1 MSSGPMG
8 LGTGGGE
15 CGRLVRAYDW
25 GRSPLGP
32 VDEWPVPLRTAAS
45 ICLESSY
52 GMCVFWGTR
61 PPDYV
66 AIYNDAYVPMLGAK
80 HPQALGMRLQDIWP
94 EIWDVLEPM
103 LEGVVATGQATWHEE
118 QPLQLERSGFLEEAY
133 FTYSFSPI
141 RDESGAVAGIFTA
154 VHEATPQVLG
164 TRRLR
169 ALARLGE
176 ALAAARTEA
185 EVATAAIE
193 ALAGAQPDV
202 AFAALYA
209 LGEDGQARF
218 AGASRTEDRWSAAA
232 ASAPEGERVLT
243 QPAGAGAVARAGTG
257 EDAPAVLLP
266 VHRPGDGAPAAAL
279 VLGAS
284 PLHRLDGE
292 YREFF
297 RQIARQLSS
306 ALSGAAGLAAA
317 ETRAE
322 ELSALDRAKT
332 EFFSN
337 VSHEFRT
344 PLTLMLGPLGD
355 ALADPDPDPA
365 VQRERIEV
373 AQRGALRLLRLVNAL
388 LDLSRMEAGRAAAV
402 YGPVD
407 LGRLAR
413 DTAAVFRSATV
424 RSGLELVVDAPEE
437 DTTIEADADMLEKV
451 LLNLLS
457 NAYKYTLEGRIE
469 LRVRVGETAVL
480 EVADTGVGI
489 PDDELPRLFERFHR
503 VSRARGRSHEG
514 SGIGLALVDELV
526 QLHGGEVTAE
536 SVEGKGSTFRVELP
550 VAQAMA
556 TTAAPGEAEA
566 APDQRDA
573 FAREAEHWSEER
585 TIVLASESEGRPE
598 VLVVDDNADLRTY
611 LARLLEGE
619 YVVRTAIDGADAL
632 AQITERPPDL
642 VVTDVMMPNLDGFE
656 LLAKLR
662 QQPRTQRLPV
672 IVLSARAGE
681 EATVEGLDAGADDY
695 LVKPFSGAELLARV
709 HANLEV
715 TRLRDAL
722 ATGERERAREMED
735 VALTLQRSLLP
746 RALPD
751 VLGTELCG
759 RYVPASESLEIG
771 GDFYDATALGDGRLV
786 ITIGDVA
793 GHGVLAAAVMGQV
806 RQAVRAYAFEGHTPA
821 GLMDRLDLLVSDSG
835 LAMTTCLCGILD
847 PASGLLR
854 FSNAGHPP
862 PLVRRADGS
871 VERVTEGL
879 SHPLGVTMAHRHSE
893 AEVQLGLGEA
903 LLLYT
908 DGLVERRGEVID
920 VGIDR
925 LSDRLAIG
933 FTSAEEACERIV
945 EELAHDLADD
955 AALLVVTR
963 TPMAGERLHTV
974 IHAHP
979 NRLAEVRRRLAAWL
993 SAHGASSTEANDIVL
1008 AAHEAAMN
1016 AIEHAYGPGD
1026 AEITVSALVHEDGV
1040 EISIHD
1046 SGRWR
1051 ESRSEHRGRGR
1062 SIMSALMD
1070 DVSVDTGP
1078 SGSTVRL
1085 RRRLDDPGAE

>member
-1 MSSGPMG
+1 MSSGPSG

-15 CGRLVRAYDW
+15 CGRLVTAYDW
-25 GRSPLGP
+25 SRSPLGP
-32 VDEWPVPLRTAAS
+32 VEQWPVPLRTAAS
-45 ICLESSY
+45 VCLESSY

-61 PPDYV
+61 PPEFV
-66 AIYNDAYVPMLGAK
+66 AIYNDSYVPMLGAK
-80 HPQALGMRLQDIWP
+80 HPEALGMRLQDIWP
-94 EIWDVLEPM
+94 EIWDLLEPM
-103 LEGVVATGQATWHEE
+103 LDGVVTTGQATWHEE
-118 QPLQLERSGFLEEAY
+118 QPLRLERNGFVEEAY

-154 VHEATPQVLG
+154 VHEATRQVLG
-164 TRRLR
+164 TRRLQ
-169 ALARLGE
+169 ALARTG
-176 ALAAARTEA
+176 
-185 EVATAAIE
+185 E
-193 ALAGAQPDV
+193 ALAGARSEPEAAAAVIEALSGAEQDV
-202 AFAALYA
+202 AFAALYE
-209 LGEDGQARF
+209 LGEDGRPRF
-218 AGASRTEDRWSAAA
+218 AGACRTEDRWSAAA
-232 ASAPEGERVLT
+232 ATAGTGERVLE
-243 QPAGAGAVARAGTG
+243 G
-257 EDAPAVLLP
+257 EGAVLLP
-266 VHRPGDGAPAAAL
+266 VHRPGDSAPAAAL

-284 PLHRLDGE
+284 PLHPLDGE

-297 RQIARQLSS
+297 RQLARQLSA
-306 ALSGAAGLAAA
+306 ALSSAAGLAAA

-322 ELSALDRAKT
+322 ELAALDLAKT

-355 ALADPDPDPA
+355 ALTDPDPDPA
-365 VQRERIEV
+365 RQRERIEV
-373 AQRGALRLLRLVNAL
+373 AHGGALRLQRLVNAL

-402 YGPVD
+402 FAPVD
-407 LGRLAR
+407 LAR
-413 DTAAVFRSATV
+413 IARETAAVFRSATD
-424 RSGLELVVDAPEE
+424 RSGLELVVDAPEQG
-437 DTTIEADADMLEKV
+437 TTIEADAEMIEKI

-480 EVADTGVGI
+480 EVSDTGVGI
-489 PDDELPRLFERFHR
+489 PEDELPRLFERFHR

-514 SGIGLALVDELV
+514 SGIGLALVHELV
-526 QLHGGEVTAE
+526 RLHGGEVTAE
-536 SVEGKGSTFRVELP
+536 SVEGEGSTFRVQLP
-550 VAQAMA
+550 VAHGM
-556 TTAAPGEAEA
+556 AAPA
-566 APDQRDA
+566 APAGAERATDQRTA
-573 FAREAEHWSEER
+573 FAREAEHWGDER
-585 TIVLASESEGRPE
+585 TIVLSPGTEGRPE
-598 VLVVDDNADLRTY
+598 IVVVDDNADLRTY
-611 LARLLEGE
+611 IARLLESE
-619 YVVRTAIDGADAL
+619 YVVRTAVDGADAL
-632 AQITERPPDL
+632 AQIAERPPDL
-642 VVTDVMMPNLDGFE
+642 VVTDVMMPGIDGFE

-662 QQPRTQRLPV
+662 QEPRTQRLPV

-709 HANLEV
+709 NANLEV

-722 ATGERERAREMED
+722 ATGERDRAREMED
-735 VALTLQRSLLP
+735 AALTLQRSLLP

-847 PASGLLR
+847 PGTGLLR

-862 PLVRRADGS
+862 PLVRRADGT
-871 VERVTEGL
+871 VERVTSGL
-879 SHPLGVTMAHRHSE
+879 SHPLGVTMAHRHAE
-893 AEVQLGLGEA
+893 AELELGLGEA

-925 LSDRLAIG
+925 LAERLAAG
-933 FTSAEEACERIV
+933 FTSAEETCERIV
-945 EELAHDLADD
+945 EELAQDLADD
-955 AALLVVTR
+955 AALLAVTR

-974 IHAHP
+974 INAHP
-979 NRLAEVRRRLAAWL
+979 NRLADVRRRLAAWL
-993 SAHGASSTEANDIVL
+993 TAHGASSAEANDIVL

-1026 AEITVSALVHEDGV
+1026 AEISVSALVGEDGI

-1078 SGSTVRL
+1078 TGSTVRL
-1085 RRRLDDPGAE
+1085 RRRLHDPGAE